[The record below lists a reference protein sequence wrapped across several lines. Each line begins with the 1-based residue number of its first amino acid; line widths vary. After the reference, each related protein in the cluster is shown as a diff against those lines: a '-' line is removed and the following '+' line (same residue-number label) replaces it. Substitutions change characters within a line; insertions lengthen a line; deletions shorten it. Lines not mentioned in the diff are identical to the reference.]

1 MSGFNALTLPNV
13 RLSQKLLERWPTH
26 TYFLHRGTS
35 YGEVMSTVI
44 TKNPHW
50 DFELMGGEVR
60 GEDTYD
66 VRHIKV
72 YAGKEWLGTVSYEYH
87 GSDRKIHIANA
98 RIASERVRNQ
108 GKAVTADPK
117 RALSLI
123 NKAFYRKTP
132 TELMTEARE
141 AVFSTLHSI
150 SADRSM
156 KANTRK
162 LKFAESAGEFV
173 LATQV
178 ELAAIMNASPNGRD
192 LIGKLEECSQSLRAL
207 ADIKELITTSDLNKA
222 TTVVAMPV
230 GYVVHSGDTLST
242 HTDDTLPEDL
252 RGPLGMLKLT
262 EAGTVLPVGVRVNDT
277 VFFIRNEGE
286 SDAVK
291 V

>member
-26 TYFLHRGTS
+26 TYFLNRGTS

-123 NKAFYRKTP
+123 SKAFYRKTP
-132 TELMTEARE
+132 TELMAQARGEASNLLYRINSDI
-141 AVFSTLHSI
+141 AMRFTQ
-150 SADRSM
+150 RR
-156 KANTRK
+156 NN
-162 LKFAESAGEFV
+162 FNESAGEFV
-173 LATQV
+173 MAMQLGLASVMSAYSKGGDLMGKIAECSRLSV
-178 ELAAIMNASPNGRD
+178 EL
-192 LIGKLEECSQSLRAL
+192 
-207 ADIKELITTSDLNKA
+207 SDVRNLCNLNSTDST

-262 EAGTVLPVGVRVNDT
+262 EAGTVLPMGIRINDT
-277 VFFIRNEGE
+277 VFVIRTEGE
-286 SDAVK
+286 SDVA
-291 V
+291 